1 MWENLTFNQPL
12 TRVQVAYNITLTVK
26 HNIVNI
32 GFLIDLELRIIV
44 LFFMEGETQAGSRI
58 PVKIGWEASTLTTVP
73 SLQPLCR
80 C

>member
-44 LFFMEGETQAGSRI
+44 LFLWREKPKLDPGF
-58 PVKIGWEASTLTTVP
+58 L
-73 SLQPLCR
+73 
-80 C
+80 